1 MTSSSDSFGARSNL
15 EVGGRSYEIFRL
27 DALQAKFDVSR
38 LPYSLKVLLENV
50 LRLED
55 GVTASAADVEAI
67 ASWDAAAEPSVE
79 IPFQPARVLMQDF
92 TGVPAVVDLA
102 AMRDAMAEIGGDP
115 EKINPLVDVDLVID
129 HSVQVDAFG
138 NERAFA
144 VNAEREFERNRE
156 RYSFLKWGRE
166 AFDNFSVVPPAT
178 GICHQVN
185 LEYIAQVVYSREREG
200 TLQAYPDTLVG
211 TDSHTTMVNGL
222 GVLGWGVGGIEAEA
236 AMLGQ
241 PVSMLLPQVVGFKLG
256 GELPEGATATD
267 LVLTVT
273 EMLRERGVVSKF
285 VEFFGPGLA
294 TLGLADRATI
304 GNMSPEFGSTC
315 AIFPVDAETL
325 RYLELTGRPTET
337 LELVDAYAREQGMFH
352 QEGAPDPIF
361 SDLLELD
368 LGEVVPSIAGPKRP
382 QDRVPLVHAKQA
394 FLEAMKEFDPEA
406 AEQMGNGRDEA
417 MKESFPASDPPAEEH
432 DDERGK
438 PRPAVS
444 GAPVAT
450 IGTGSSDA
458 IEVTLEDGT
467 SVDLDHGR
475 VVIAAITSCT
485 NTSNPSVMIG
495 AGLLARNAVQ
505 RGLSRKPW
513 VKTSLAP
520 GSTVVTDYLEKAG
533 LTQYLDQLQF
543 NLVGYGCTTCIGNSG
558 PLPEKISAAI
568 EEKDLAVCAVLS
580 GNRNFEGRIN
590 QDVKANYLASPPL
603 VVAYALAGRMDLD
616 LTSDPLGEGED
627 GEPVYLR
634 DIWPDAGEVKDLV
647 GRSIASEMFTRNY
660 GEVLAGDENWNAV
673 DVPGGDRYTWPD
685 STYVRRPSFF
695 EGMPVDAPGIEPIAG
710 ARVLALLGDSITTD
724 HISPAGTIKKDSP
737 AGAWLIEQGVEPR
750 DFNSYGSRRGNHEV
764 MIRGTFA
771 NIRLRNLLV
780 ERAGGFTRSFPGG
793 EETTLYEAAMAYA
806 DEGIPLVVLAGKEYG
821 SGSSRDWAAKGTKLL
836 GVRAVIAESFE
847 RIHRSN
853 LIGMGVLPLQFPP
866 GENVGSLG
874 LGGEETVDIGDLRE
888 GEAKTVTV
896 SARRDGAAPIEF
908 EATVRL
914 DTPNEVTYF
923 RNGGILQT
931 VLRNL
936 RN

>member
-1 MTSSSDSFGARSNL
+1 MSSLDSFGARSTL
-15 EVGGRSYEIFRL
+15 DVGGRSYEVFRL
-27 DALQAKFDVSR
+27 DALQSRFDVAR
-38 LPYSLKVLLENV
+38 LPYSIKVLLENV

-55 GVTASAADVEAI
+55 GVSAKQGDIEAI
-67 ASWDAAAEPSVE
+67 ASWDPGATPSEE
-79 IPFQPARVLMQDF
+79 IPYQPARVLMQDF

-185 LEYIAQVVYSREREG
+185 LEHISQVVYSSDRAG

-256 GELPEGATATD
+256 GELPQGATATD

-273 EMLRERGVVSKF
+273 EMLREHGVVSSF

-315 AIFPVDAETL
+315 AIFPIDAETL

-352 QEGAPDPIF
+352 DAGSEDPVF
-361 SDLLELD
+361 SATLELD
-368 LGEVVPSIAGPKRP
+368 LGDVVPSIAGPKRP
-382 QDRVPLVHAKQA
+382 QDRVPLAQAKQA
-394 FLEAMKEFDPEA
+394 FLEAMREFDPEA
-406 AEQMGNGRDEA
+406 AEQLGNGVDEA
-417 MKESFPASDPPAEEH
+417 SEESFPASDPPAEEH
-432 DDERGK
+432 DDERGR
-438 PRPAVS
+438 PRPALS
-444 GAPVAT
+444 GAPAAT
-450 IGTGSSDA
+450 IGRGSEDA
-458 IEVTLEDGT
+458 IELTLEDGT
-467 SVDLDHGR
+467 KVELDHGR

-495 AGLLARNAVQ
+495 AGLLARNAVR
-505 RGLSRKPW
+505 RGLTRKPW

-520 GSTVVTDYLEKAG
+520 GSTVVTDYLERAG
-533 LTQYLDQLQF
+533 LTEYLDKLQF

-558 PLPEKISAAI
+558 PLAPEISAAV
-568 EEKDLAVCAVLS
+568 EQNDLAVCAVLS

-616 LTSDPLGEGED
+616 LTGEPLGEGSD
-627 GEPVYLR
+627 GEPVYLS
-634 DIWPDAGEVKDLV
+634 DVWPDPAEIKELI
-647 GRSIASEMFTRNY
+647 GRSVASEMFTRNY
-660 GEVLAGDENWNAV
+660 GGVLEGDETWQAV
-673 DVPGGDRYTWPD
+673 EVPEGDRYTWPD

-695 EGMPVDAPGIEPIAG
+695 DGMPPEPPPVEPIAG

-724 HISPAGTIKKDSP
+724 HISPAGAIKKASP
-737 AGAWLIEQGVEPR
+737 AGEWLIEQGVEPR

-780 ERAGGFTRSFPGG
+780 ERAGGYTRHFPGG
-793 EETTLYEAAMAYA
+793 DETTIFEAAMSYA
-806 DEGIPLVVLAGKEYG
+806 EQGVPLVVLAGKEYG

-853 LIGMGVLPLQFPP
+853 LIGMGVLPLQFPA
-866 GENVGSLG
+866 GESIASLG
-874 LGGEETVDIGDLRE
+874 LTGEEVIDVGDLE
-888 GEAKTVTV
+888 N
-896 SARRDGAAPIEF
+896 GAAKSVAVRAGDVEF

-914 DTPNEVTYF
+914 DTPNEVDYF